1 MRDNGEVL
9 DRLARR
15 LYERLG
21 RRYKVVFLATQIPA
35 SVLVALAV
43 VGVLASYYHPSLA
56 DAALIAVTT
65 SLFTATGVVF
75 AISRQR
81 GALVDMADWGKKEMP
96 TPAETVAAWDAA
108 TNFSMRSFRRNSLTT
123 NSIAAMP
130 SVAVMVI
137 VLGLPVSAFPVIL
150 AAGTIAAAY
159 GTILT
164 YSIAEFLVR
173 PPVEDIAAALPED
186 FRFTR
191 NGLPLRKR
199 LVISLPVFTAM
210 TGLVV
215 AALVTHHGGTRM
227 LAVSVGVS
235 VGVGLLLSY
244 ELTVLLSRAIT
255 SPIGQ
260 LRAALARVRD
270 GDYEVRVPVVSSD
283 ELGDLSDA
291 FNRMV
296 TGLAEREQIR
306 ETFGTYLD
314 KEVARFIL
322 SGQFPDAGVEV
333 DVSIMFCDVPG
344 FTQFAERAS
353 APEVVSA
360 LNALFEVLVPII
372 DRHGGHVDK
381 FIGDGLLA
389 VFGTPEGFADH
400 ADRALAA
407 GLEILDAVSGPE
419 ARLGVRV
426 GVNSGRVVAGSIG
439 GAGRLNFSVIGDV
452 VNVAARV
459 EAATRETG
467 DELLMTR
474 ATCDALTRPA
484 VLVSRGSISLKGK
497 SDPIELVA
505 PGRKALAPTR
515 SADATIGI

>member
-1 MRDNGEVL
+1 
-9 DRLARR
+9 
-15 LYERLG
+15 
-21 RRYKVVFLATQIPA
+21 
-35 SVLVALAV
+35 
-43 VGVLASYYHPSLA
+43 
-56 DAALIAVTT
+56 
-65 SLFTATGVVF
+65 
-75 AISRQR
+75 
-81 GALVDMADWGKKEMP
+81 
-96 TPAETVAAWDAA
+96 
-108 TNFSMRSFRRNSLTT
+108 
-123 NSIAAMP
+123 MP
-130 SVAVMVI
+130 SVTVMVI
-137 VLGLPVSAFPVIL
+137 VLGLPVSAFPVVL

-173 PPVEDIAAALPED
+173 PAVEDIAAALPDE

-199 LVISLPVFTAM
+199 LVISLPVFAAM

-215 AALVTHHGGTRM
+215 SALVTHHGGTRM
-227 LAVSVGVS
+227 LAISVGVS
-235 VGVGLLLSY
+235 LGVGLLISH

-255 SPIGQ
+255 SPIAQ
-260 LRAALARVRD
+260 LRDALARVRE
-270 GDYEVRVPVVSSD
+270 GDYDVRVPVVSSD
-283 ELGDLSDA
+283 DLGDLSDA

-296 TGLAEREQIR
+296 QGLAEREQIR

-314 KEVARFIL
+314 KDVARFIL
-322 SGQFPDAGVEV
+322 SGQFPDGGVEV
-333 DVSIMFCDVPG
+333 HVSIMFCDVPG

-389 VFGTPEGFADH
+389 VFGAPEGFPDH
-400 ADRALAA
+400 ADRAVAA
-407 GLEILDAVSGPE
+407 GLEIIDVVNEPKVG
-419 ARLGVRV
+419 LGVRV
-426 GVNSGRVVAGSIG
+426 GINTGHVVVGSIG

-467 DELLMTR
+467 DELLVTR
-474 ATCDALTRPA
+474 ATCHALTRPC

-505 PGRKALAPTR
+505 PTRETVGPTR
-515 SADATIGI
+515 TADAAIEI